1 MILDV
6 AGVVARH
13 CGLSESEGRALTVA
27 FINTTDPVFLLF
39 SPDQAHPRFVAKAG
53 RVAELEPRA
62 ALEARLHA
70 LLPDV
75 TARPWGVASF
85 ADGRGV
91 MVHGGLAG
99 TPWYRLA
106 DRCVTTADW
115 QRLRGRAIAQLRA
128 FEAAVATQP
137 DWVERVRPGDRL
149 REVAREV
156 GEAIAPL
163 GEAVGAMLHEAA
175 ADLDPLGA
183 VDVTWQHGDFV
194 LNNLLVGDDRLGIV
208 DLVDFGAWRLPM
220 LDACALACSFHLQ
233 AGAHVAWPPV
243 EEDLAAVMAG
253 APYTP
258 RQKTAL
264 FAMFLLAAIR
274 DTLQRPSR
282 ATVRLIY
289 LDLLRDLVRQPQRF
303 LDAFAAT
310 A

>member
-6 AGVVARH
+6 AAVVARH
-13 CGLSESEGRALTVA
+13 CRLSDAEARTLTVA

-39 SPDQAHPRFVAKAG
+39 APDQAPPRFVAKAG
-53 RVAELEPRA
+53 RAAELEPRA
-62 ALEARLHA
+62 AIEARLHA
-70 LLPDV
+70 LLPEA
-75 TARPWGVASF
+75 TATPWGVASI
-85 ADGRGV
+85 DGGRGV
-91 MVHGGLAG
+91 MVHSGLAG

-115 QRLRGRAIAQLRA
+115 QHLRTRCIAQLRA
-128 FEAAVATQP
+128 FEAAVASQP
-137 DWVERVRPGDRL
+137 DWTESVRPGERL
-149 REVAREV
+149 REVAV
-156 GEAIAPL
+156 QVDEAIAPL
-163 GEAVGAMLHEAA
+163 GAPVRTLLHEAA
-175 ADLDPLGA
+175 ADLDALGA
-183 VDVTWQHGDFV
+183 VPVTWQHGDFV
-194 LNNLLVGDDRLGIV
+194 LNNLLVDDARLGIV
-208 DLVDFGAWRLPM
+208 DLVDFGAWRLPL

-233 AGAHVAWPPV
+233 AGAHVTWPPV
-243 EEDLAAVMAG
+243 EHDLAAVMVG
-253 APYTP
+253 TPYTP

-289 LDLLRDLVRQPQRF
+289 LDLLRDLAHQPQRF